1 MMTESQIIVLFA
13 DIMPIVIL
21 AGTYLFMPEVIKSYF
36 ESSVMTIA
44 FLVIVAVLLA
54 GSVVVHK
61 MLGNKMD
68 LN

>member
-1 MMTESQIIVLFA
+1 
-13 DIMPIVIL
+13 
-21 AGTYLFMPEVIKSYF
+21 MPEVIKSYF